1 MKLRRVTSKTLIL
14 FCALLFI
21 LVFRL
26 SAPAQE
32 IGLEIF

>member
-1 MKLRRVTSKTLIL
+1 MKLRRVNSKASIL
-14 FCALLFI
+14 FCALQFI

-26 SAPAQE
+26 SAPVQE